1 MKQLELKPH
10 RSRQFTSQQNST
22 CASPETSKS
31 PKQESSGQVL
41 LSFTLVRLPHQ
52 RTSRFLSPSAQ
63 DAERLNTVLLEGAKD
78 TAKKLNFRLEN
89 RSSFTPKARR
99 LICFI

>member
-1 MKQLELKPH
+1 MAFEFHSAVGVRLYGPVRSKPI
-10 RSRQFTSQQNST
+10 SINS
-22 CASPETSKS
+22 CSKS
-31 PKQESSGQVL
+31 PRQESSGQVL

-89 RSSFTPKARR
+89 RSSFTSKARR